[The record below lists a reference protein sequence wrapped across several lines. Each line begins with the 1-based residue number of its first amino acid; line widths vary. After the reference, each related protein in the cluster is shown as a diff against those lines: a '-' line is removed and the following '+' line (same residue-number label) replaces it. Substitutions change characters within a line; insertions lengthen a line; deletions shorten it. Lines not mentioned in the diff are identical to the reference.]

1 MVGFQPVR
9 GRDYTRAARGMLGPQ
24 QIQLDRVP
32 TDANEAGGQT
42 RDPSA
47 APV

>member
-32 TDANEAGGQT
+32 TMPNEGGEET
-42 RDPSA
+42 EDLSA